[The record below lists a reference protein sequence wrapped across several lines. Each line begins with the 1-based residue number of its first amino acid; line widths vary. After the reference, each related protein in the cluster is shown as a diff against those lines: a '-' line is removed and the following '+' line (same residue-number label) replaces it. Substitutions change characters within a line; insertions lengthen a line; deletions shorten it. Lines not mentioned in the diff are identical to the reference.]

1 MTIRYRVPK
10 KTKAK
15 RIAPIPLARPKP
27 LKAIPGESHKY
38 KLRTSPTDGNS
49 PQYELTVPYF
59 STGTCEEWLIFRK
72 SLKKVITGLNLTTGT
87 ARFEL
92 ARNLLTGDALSI
104 FNTTASDTSQVTSET
119 LVSFETCL
127 DAVAYAVFPT
137 RAELYQKRYMRR
149 SLEKPTDMSMREF
162 MSRLQEINE
171 YFLQFPLD
179 YNGDKVRK
187 LSEAELVEIGEYAIP
202 QDWQDTMHLHNLD
215 PLTAGVSDFIEFCE
229 RLETLDSQSDDDK
242 PTRKRTKRTTSG
254 KTNRD
259 NDHASGDLVCMLHGR
274 GNHTSDDCYQ
284 LKGLAKRHKS
294 SDSKTDSKSNGY
306 RKSGHSSYNKDSGKP
321 QYTKNELNTIVNA
334 MVKKALRGTNKRKRA
349 VAKTTEELNQFE
361 TLSISGSEGG
371 QHEETSETQLNSDSS
386 SESSVSSD
394 SS

>member
-1 MTIRYRVPK
+1 M
-10 KTKAK
+10 
-15 RIAPIPLARPKP
+15 
-27 LKAIPGESHKY
+27 
-38 KLRTSPTDGNS
+38 
-49 PQYELTVPYF
+49 
-59 STGTCEEWLIFRK
+59 
-72 SLKKVITGLNLTTGT
+72 
-87 ARFEL
+87 
-92 ARNLLTGDALSI
+92 
-104 FNTTASDTSQVTSET
+104 
-119 LVSFETCL
+119 
-127 DAVAYAVFPT
+127 
-137 RAELYQKRYMRR
+137 
-149 SLEKPTDMSMREF
+149 
-162 MSRLQEINE
+162 
-171 YFLQFPLD
+171 
-179 YNGDKVRK
+179 
-187 LSEAELVEIGEYAIP
+187 SEAELVEIGEYAIP